1 MATRVVITHLNGSKA
16 NQVEQWPF
24 DTVEQITIGREAGS
38 TVAFDQQR
46 DDLVSRRHA
55 VIRIGRGAQV
65 SCRIADLGS
74 SNGTLVNGAKI
85 TQEIELLP
93 GDVVQLGNTGPK
105 FTFDLQ
111 PRPPGL
117 MERTRVAPLVGALEG
132 TRRAPLEPPPQPPPV
147 RPQAPPLQAAPMPPV
162 PPPQR
167 SGSSGLWILGI
178 LGLLVLLGAGGGALY
193 FSSRVGPAKEMSPV
207 EIAQNF
213 GNATAYIRLQWRLYD
228 QETGKRIFHKM
239 VIWKGQTS
247 YVPAYV
253 KFSNGAITRWL
264 VTDNEDR
271 RNEVI
276 GADGSGSGFVVD
288 SQGFILT
295 NKHVAAGWQVEYGFR
310 PYEGNGGVLF
320 TLDNNFHLV
329 DVNTFDPTDSGALQH
344 WVPDSGGVLFDS
356 KAPVPV
362 SASTHLFEGRNELL
376 EARFPGQRVSYP
388 SRLIRA
394 SADADVAEIRV
405 DSVQG
410 LPFVALEQQDNVRVG
425 EKITVM
431 GYPGISEQTIA
442 TIVTQEVGRTE
453 ERQEL
458 IPEPTVT
465 DGLIARLGRAV
476 QQQGSVVTAGT
487 MGDVYQLTVLA
498 TGAGNSGG
506 PVFNAAGKVIGLFTY
521 ARTRG
526 TERVTFA
533 VPIRYGRDLLA
544 PEKVN

>member
-16 NQVEQWPF
+16 NQVVEWPL
-24 DTVEQITIGREAGS
+24 DTVEEITIGRDPAS

-55 VIRIGRGAQV
+55 VIRLGRGAQP

-74 SNGTLVNGAKI
+74 SNGTLVNGARI

-105 FTFDLQ
+105 FAFDLQ
-111 PRPPGL
+111 PRPPGVL
-117 MERTRVAPLVGALEG
+117 ERTRVAPLAGLIEA
-132 TRRAPLEPPPQPPPV
+132 TRRAPLEPPPIKAPA
-147 RPQAPPLQAAPMPPV
+147 APPLPPR
-162 PPPQR
+162 R
-167 SGSSGLWILGI
+167 SGASGLWILGI
-178 LGLLVLLGAGGGALY
+178 LGLLVLLGAGGGAFY
-193 FSSRVGPAKEMSPV
+193 FSGRAGPAKEMSPV
-207 EIAQNF
+207 EIAQKY

-228 QETGKRIFHKM
+228 QETGKRIFHKL

-271 RNEVI
+271 RNETI

-295 NKHVAAGWQVEYGFR
+295 NKHVAAGWKVEYGFR
-310 PYEGNGGVLF
+310 TYEGNGGVLF
-320 TLDNNFHLV
+320 TLDNNFRLV
-329 DVNTFDPTDSGALQH
+329 DVNTFDPTESAALQH
-344 WVPDSGGVLFDS
+344 WVPDSGGVLFDT

-394 SADADVAEIRV
+394 SSDADVAEIRV
-405 DSVQG
+405 DAVQG
-410 LPFVALEQQDNVRVG
+410 LPFVALEPQDTVQVG
-425 EKITVM
+425 EKVTVM

-465 DGLIARLGRAV
+465 DGLIAKIGRAA

-506 PVFNAAGKVIGLFTY
+506 PVFDAAGKVIGLFTY
-521 ARTRG
+521 AKTRG

-544 PEKVN
+544 PERVN